1 MKLTLFAAISI
12 LFTGASGLTLPDLT
26 PRSLVVH
33 PEKCVVIKEDLPKT
47 SFPTT
52 TTPEVSRSN
61 GKHNV
66 KTLLCFV
73 VPPCSGQ
80 CTISFT
86 DALTATGSRRLQL
99 FTLSWCPADGNTT
112 WESKPST
119 NEHIGTFLV
128 RIPGPAVVVGDF
140 GLTFDCPK
148 TTTKFGYEVQPVWDD
163 DSVTWD
169 CKTGGFIITCS

>member
-1 MKLTLFAAISI
+1 MKFTLIAIISI
-12 LFTGASGLTLPDLT
+12 LSTLASGLALPNLT
-26 PRSLVVH
+26 PRSLVIH
-33 PEKCVVIKEDLPKT
+33 PEICVVIKEDFPKT

-52 TTPEVSRSN
+52 TAEVSRRN
-61 GKHNV
+61 GQHNV
-66 KTLLCFV
+66 KTLLGFV
-73 VPPCSGQ
+73 VPPCTGQ

-99 FTLSWCPADGNTT
+99 FTLGGYPADGNT
-112 WESKPST
+112 WESKPYT
-119 NEHIGTFLV
+119 DVHKGTFLV
-128 RIPGPAVVVGDF
+128 SIPGPAVVVENI

-169 CKTGGFIITCS
+169 CKTGGFIITCPN